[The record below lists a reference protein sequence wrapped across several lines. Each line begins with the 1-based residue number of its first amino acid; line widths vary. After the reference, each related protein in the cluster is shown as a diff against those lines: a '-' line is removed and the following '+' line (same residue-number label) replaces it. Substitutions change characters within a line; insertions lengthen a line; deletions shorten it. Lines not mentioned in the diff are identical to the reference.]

1 MHVSYE
7 RLSRTGQAR
16 RLYSGL
22 EGGTPLLK
30 FGSYV
35 YIWPSILSKLK
46 TYIYD
51 IGGGNV
57 LSVNLFERSP
67 GWGTCVVPVYK
78 RQTQHTLHITARTHT
93 YTCSPLQLWLASSR
107 FALFV
112 MDKKVRFCPS
122 LQKSSM
128 LSKNFGFAPPCKSLA
143 FILEENP
150 KRGAKFR
157 FCPSLQKSRMLSIA
171 HVIPGSYLSFVCIK
185 CGPCYYLSLFMY

>member
-1 MHVSYE
+1 M
-7 RLSRTGQAR
+7 
-16 RLYSGL
+16 
-22 EGGTPLLK
+22 
-30 FGSYV
+30 
-35 YIWPSILSKLK
+35 
-46 TYIYD
+46 
-51 IGGGNV
+51 

-78 RQTQHTLHITARTHT
+78 RQTQHNLHITARTHT

-185 CGPCYYLSLFMY
+185 CVNTYIVVY

>member
-1 MHVSYE
+1 MFRCIQTLYVISCAILISVVGMHVSYE

-22 EGGTPLLK
+22 EGRTPSLK

-51 IGGGNV
+51 IGGGNM

-78 RQTQHTLHITARTHT
+78 RQTQHNLHITARTHT

-112 MDKKVRFCPS
+112 MDKKI
-122 LQKSSM
+122 
-128 LSKNFGFAPPCKSLA
+128 GFAPLCKSLA
-143 FILEENP
+143 CYLKISVLP
-150 KRGAKFR
+150 LLAK
-157 FCPSLQKSRMLSIA
+157 
-171 HVIPGSYLSFVCIK
+171 V
-185 CGPCYYLSLFMY
+185 